1 MSDKQLSLEE
11 ISFMV
16 KQHDKDINSMKV
28 DMVDMKSDIKEIKI
42 DGKNNSKILNK
53 LDEEREERLKAGNKS
68 INKGLWI
75 IISCLITSGTTYILT
90 QIFAK

>member
-75 IISCLITSGTTYILT
+75 IISCLLTSVTTYILT

>member
-16 KQHDKDINSMKV
+16 KQHDKDINSMKT

>member
-11 ISFMV
+11 ISFIV
-16 KQHDKDINSMKV
+16 KQHDRDITSMKT

-75 IISCLITSGTTYILT
+75 IISCLLTSVTTYILT

>member
-75 IISCLITSGTTYILT
+75 IISCILTSVTTYILT

>member
-16 KQHDKDINSMKV
+16 KQHDKDINSMKT
-28 DMVDMKSDIKEIKI
+28 DMVDMKSDIREIKI

-75 IISCLITSGTTYILT
+75 IISCILTSVTTYILT

>member
-42 DGKNNSKILNK
+42 VGKNNSKILNK

-75 IISCLITSGTTYILT
+75 MISCILTSVTTYILT

>member
-1 MSDKQLSLEE
+1 MNDKQLSLEE

-75 IISCLITSGTTYILT
+75 IISCLITSATTYILT